1 MSTKPHSAAQ
11 SATSVLSDASQGNLA
26 VSQADDPN
34 LPRIGLVGDTYATLR
49 AMKEPQETR
58 PYIQNTNSTLALLY
72 F

>member
-11 SATSVLSDASQGNLA
+11 SATSLPPDDPQRNLA

-34 LPRIGLVGDTYATLR
+34 LPHIGLVGDPT
-49 AMKEPQETR
+49 PH
-58 PYIQNTNSTLALLY
+58 